1 MSSLRCY
8 ELLLYNICQD
18 SSYPSTYTIRSH
30 PSLQFLVSKLLITR
44 TWKHTSILY
53 TKAEYS
59 VASRGGETKSAHDT
73 MVFVTSLEE
82 KMKQRNQERQ
92 GQKVNVGIAD
102 EPSDVIHVRILESE
116 AILLLLQ
123 SSFHGLQR
131 REGDK
136 T

>member
-1 MSSLRCY
+1 METHEY
-8 ELLLYNICQD
+8 
-18 SSYPSTYTIRSH
+18 
-30 PSLQFLVSKLLITR
+30 
-44 TWKHTSILY
+44 SIHR
-53 TKAEYS
+53 KAEYS